1 MGYYEDYYGNNN
13 DNLEQYDNSI
23 EGIKQ
28 ELYKIEQELDE
39 WNILSRNIV
48 DLETTYENDNIHS
61 LETIDRMCEICS
73 NDDVYL
79 YSLWE
84 AKASI
89 INSII
94 QNSREFPDIF
104 EEEDRYKRQGLNDKI
119 NELHEELRKF

>member
-28 ELYKIEQELDE
+28 ELYKTEQELDE

-104 EEEDRYKRQGLNDKI
+104 EEEDRYKRQGFNDKI
-119 NELHEELRKF
+119 NELHEELRNF